1 MEREANAT
9 YRKKIGQRWKYGD
22 DMEYTHT
29 HTHTHRQHRRRRLH
43 MSQQTIQNYISLSKS
58 LWTFYRLWLIHFP
71 FTICLPPVS
80 FIPIIYNIPIFILRA
95 CACVRVCV
103 FVSHMMII
111 SVSIVASF
119 SIQSIKIK
127 RRQEKWWLLNFYFI
141 VSTDIIYDLHSIRC
155 WTLDNCSFPI
165 WNIFEPLF
173 FVVCKF
179 STANQFDSLFFAIF
193 CFVFFLA
200 VEMCAR
206 IDWHFVRYGNVIK
219 YASVQKK
226 KTHSEKK

>member
-1 MEREANAT
+1 M
-9 YRKKIGQRWKYGD
+9 
-22 DMEYTHT
+22 
-29 HTHTHRQHRRRRLH
+29 
-43 MSQQTIQNYISLSKS
+43 
-58 LWTFYRLWLIHFP
+58 
-71 FTICLPPVS
+71 S

-95 CACVRVCV
+95 CVCVCV

-141 VSTDIIYDLHSIRC
+141 VSTDIIYDFHSIRC

-165 WNIFEPLF
+165 WNIFESLF

-226 KTHSEKK
+226 HTQRNKIKRRNALVGSFTFFFHEMVFIVKQKKTEWMKIACYNTGNMLLWIDRSGTIMSTQH